1 MSHGPRDQHGN
12 PTHFRSYVKRLES
25 PERATWQRPDQVVA
39 ALGLRPGQVVADIGA
54 GPGYF
59 SLRLARK
66 VGKRGRVFAVDVEPA
81 ILSLLRERVATT
93 KLAQVTPVLG
103 LPDDPLLP
111 LASCALVLSVN
122 AYHHY
127 PDGPAALR
135 CMARLLRRG
144 GRLALIDFHKRE
156 SPMGPPV
163 GERVSREELLRHV
176 KRAGL
181 RVAKELT
188 FLPHQYFFWLRR

>member
-1 MSHGPRDQHGN
+1 MLPEPRGTHGN
-12 PTHFRSYVKRLES
+12 PVHLADYVARLEA
-25 PERATWQRPDQVVA
+25 PERAAWQMPDQVVA
-39 ALGLRPGQVVADIGA
+39 ALALRPGQVVADLGA

-66 VGKRGRVFAVDVEPA
+66 VGRRGRVFAVDVEPV
-81 ILSLLRERVATT
+81 ILTMLRERIAAQKV
-93 KLAQVTPVLG
+93 AQVTPVLG
-103 LPDDPLLP
+103 LPGDPLLP
-111 LASCALVLSVN
+111 PASCDRVLSVN

-135 CMARLLRRG
+135 RMAQLLRRS
-144 GRLALIDFHKRE
+144 GRVALIDFHKRE

-163 GERVSREELLRHV
+163 HERVLRETVLGHI

-181 RVAKELT
+181 RVARELV
-188 FLPHQYFFWLRR
+188 FLPHQYFFLLRA